1 MSEDIVAKKGI
12 DQLINEGLS
21 GFTDTVESLVF
32 FPVRYCGEGGI
43 TFGYPENFCAGGDQV
58 VAPLILIW
66 LVLASF
72 YFTFYLGFINIRFF
86 KHAIDL
92 VRGKYDKKDEQGGQ
106 INRFQALATSLSG
119 TVGLG
124 NIAGVAIA
132 VSVGG
137 PGAVLWMIIMGFF
150 GMSLKFAEVTF
161 GVKYRHHPD
170 AGDKSIVYGGPMYY
184 LRDAFAN
191 RNIPVVGGVL
201 ASVFAFCCILGSIG
215 GGNLFQAN
223 QAYQQVLNVTGGGL
237 HEFLSNNAW
246 LFGVFLAV
254 LVGAVII
261 GGIKSIA
268 RFTSKLVPIMGGV
281 YLFAGL
287 VVIAL
292 HYDQIGSGV
301 KDIVTM
307 AFSFEAGLGGFLGV
321 LLQGVKRASFSN
333 EAGLGSAAIVH
344 AAAQTDKP
352 VSQGFV
358 GMLGPFIDTIVIC
371 TVTGLVIVFTGAY
384 KGAEGLAGVE
394 LTSQAFEQGIS
405 WFPYVLALTVFLFAF
420 STLITWSY
428 YGQKAAAFL
437 FGENK
442 YIELGYKFAFLAIV
456 VVGCSMELG
465 KVVALSEAF
474 LFIMAIPNIIGLYYL
489 SRELKRDVKDYSEY
503 YSSLEKADTEVK
515 E

>member
-1 MSEDIVAKKGI
+1 MTAPVDASI
-12 DQLINEGLS
+12 DEIINLYVGK
-21 GFTDTVESLVF
+21 FADKVESAVF
-32 FPVRYCGEGGI
+32 FPLRYCSEGGV
-43 TFGYPENFCAGGDQV
+43 TLGYPENFCAGGSEV
-58 VAPLILIW
+58 AAPLILIW
-66 LVLASF
+66 LVIASF
-72 YFTFYLGFINIRFF
+72 FFTFYLGFINVRYF

-92 VRGKYDKKDEQGGQ
+92 IRGKYDKGEDDGQ

-137 PGAVLWMIIMGFF
+137 PGAVLWMVIMGFF

-170 AGDKSIVYGGPMYY
+170 KGDLSIVYGGPMYY
-184 LRDAFAN
+184 LRDSFAN
-191 RNIPVVGGVL
+191 RNIPFIGGIL
-201 ASVFAFCCILGSIG
+201 AAIFAFCCILGSIG

-223 QAYQQVLNVTGGGL
+223 QAYQQVVNVSEGGL
-237 HEFLSNNAW
+237 KEFLSNNAW
-246 LFGVFLAV
+246 AFGIFLSV
-254 LVGAVII
+254 LTGVVII

-268 RFTSKLVPIMGGV
+268 KFTSKLVPIMGGIYMV
-281 YLFAGL
+281 AGL
-287 VVIAL
+287 VVIAM
-292 HYDQIGSGV
+292 HYDQIGSGLY
-301 KDIVTM
+301 DIFTK

-321 LLQGVKRASFSN
+321 MLQGVKRASFSN

-371 TVTGLVIVFTGAY
+371 TITGLVIVFTGAY
-384 KGAEGLAGVE
+384 QTGGGMEGVE
-394 LTSQAFEQGIS
+394 LTSQAFAKGIS

-428 YGQKAAAFL
+428 YGQKAAAYL
-437 FGENK
+437 FGENI
-442 YIELGYKFAFLAIV
+442 YVELGYKILFLLII

-465 KVVALSEAF
+465 KVVSLSEAF
-474 LFIMAIPNIIGLYYL
+474 LFIMGIPNIIGLYFL
-489 SRELKRDVKDYSEY
+489 SRELKRDVKDYQGY
-503 YSSLEKADTEVK
+503 IKNLEVDVKAES
-515 E
+515 

>member
-1 MSEDIVAKKGI
+1 MNI
-12 DQLINEGLS
+12 DARINETIG
-21 GFTDTVESLVF
+21 GFADLVESVVF
-32 FPVRYCGEGGI
+32 FPVRHCSEGGI
-43 TFGYPENFCAGGDQV
+43 SFGYPEGFCSNGGEI

-66 LVLASF
+66 LVLASL
-72 YFTFYLGFINIRFF
+72 YFTFYLGFVNVRFF
-86 KHAIDL
+86 KHSIDIL
-92 VRGKYDKKDEQGGQ
+92 RGKFDKKEVGGGQ

-132 VSVGG
+132 VSIGG

-170 AGDKSIVYGGPMYY
+170 PADKSKVYGGPMYY

-191 RNIPVVGGVL
+191 RNIPFIGSFL
-201 ASVFAFCCILGSIG
+201 AAVFALCCILGSIG

-223 QAYQQVLNVTGGGL
+223 QAYQQVLNVTTGDL
-237 HEFLSNNAW
+237 NVFLAGKAW
-246 LFGVFLAV
+246 LFGVVLAM
-254 LVGAVII
+254 LVGVVII

-268 RFTSKLVPIMGGV
+268 KFTSKLVPIMGGIYMV
-281 YLFAGL
+281 AGL
-287 VVIAL
+287 IVIGM
-292 HYDQIGSGV
+292 HYDKIGSSLR
-301 KDIVTM
+301 DIFSM
-307 AFSFEAGLGGFLGV
+307 AFSMEAGIGGLLGV
-321 LLQGVKRASFSN
+321 MLQGVKRASFSN

-344 AAAQTDKP
+344 AAAQTDRP

-371 TVTGLVIVFTGAY
+371 TVTGLVIVITGAY
-384 KGAEGLAGVE
+384 KGGDGMAGVE
-394 LTSQAFEQGIS
+394 LTSAAFAQGIS

-428 YGQKAAAFL
+428 YGQKAAAYL

-442 YIELGYKFAFLAIV
+442 FVEVVYKVLFLVIV
-456 VVGCSMELG
+456 VVGCSMDLG

-474 LFIMAIPNIIGLYYL
+474 LFIMAIPNVIGLYFL
-489 SRELKRDVKDYSEY
+489 SRELKRDVRDYQY
-503 YSSLEKADTEVK
+503 YLADIKPSMVGK
-515 E
+515 

>member
-1 MSEDIVAKKGI
+1 MSTETGVNIGIDAAINNAVGHFADIV
-12 DQLINEGLS
+12 
-21 GFTDTVESLVF
+21 ESVVF
-32 FPVRYCGEGGI
+32 FPVRYCDAGSVS
-43 TFGYPENFCAGGDQV
+43 FGYPEGFCADGV
-58 VAPLILIW
+58 EIVAPLILIW
-66 LVLASF
+66 LVLASI
-72 YFTFYLGFINIRFF
+72 YFTVYLGFVNVRFF
-86 KHAIDL
+86 KHSIDL
-92 VRGKYDKKDEQGGQ
+92 LRGKYDKKDTDGGQ

-170 AGDKSIVYGGPMYY
+170 KNDLSRVFGGPMYY
-184 LRDAFAN
+184 LRDGFSN
-191 RNIPVVGGVL
+191 RDIPYIGSAL
-201 ASVFAFCCILGSIG
+201 AALFAFCCILGSIG

-223 QAYQQVLNVTGGGL
+223 QAYQQILNVTGGEQSIL
-237 HEFLSNNAW
+237 ANYAW
-246 LFGVFLAV
+246 LFGVGLAI

-261 GGIKSIA
+261 GGIQSIA
-268 RFTSKLVPIMGGV
+268 KFTSKIVPIMGGLYV
-281 YLFAGL
+281 GGGL
-287 VVIAL
+287 IVIGL
-292 HYDQIGSGV
+292 NYDQIASGLY
-301 KDIVTM
+301 DIVTM

-321 LLQGVKRASFSN
+321 MLQGVKRASFSN

-344 AAAQTDKP
+344 ATAKTDQP

-358 GMLGPFIDTIVIC
+358 GMLGPFIDTMVIC
-371 TVTGLVIVFTGAY
+371 TITGLVIVFTGAY
-384 KGAEGLAGVE
+384 KDGVGMEGVE
-394 LTSQAFEQGIS
+394 LTSKAFGAGVS
-405 WFPYVLALTVFLFAF
+405 WFPYLLAVTVFLFAF

-442 YIELGYKFAFLAIV
+442 YVEMAYKIIFLLVII
-456 VVGCSMELG
+456 VGCTMELG

-474 LFIMAIPNIIGLYYL
+474 LFVMGIPNIIGLYFL
-489 SRELKRDVKDYSEY
+489 SRELKRDVKTYKKHIDGVD
-503 YSSLEKADTEVK
+503 ADNASQAAE
-515 E
+515 

>member
-1 MSEDIVAKKGI
+1 MSI
-12 DQLINEGLS
+12 DAWINDKIS
-21 GFTDTVESLVF
+21 GFADKVESTVF
-32 FPVRYCGEGGI
+32 YPVRHCSEGGI
-43 TFGYPENFCAGGDQV
+43 SFGYPEGFCSGGTEI

-66 LVLASF
+66 LVLASV
-72 YFTFYLGFINIRFF
+72 YFTFYLGFVNVRYF
-86 KHAIDL
+86 KHSIDIL
-92 VRGKYDKKDEQGGQ
+92 RGKFDKKDADGGQ

-132 VSVGG
+132 VSIGG

-170 AGDKSIVYGGPMYY
+170 ASDRSVVYGGPMYY

-191 RNIPVVGGVL
+191 RNIPIIGSVL
-201 ASVFAFCCILGSIG
+201 AAVFALCCILGSIG

-223 QAYQQVLNVTGGGL
+223 QAYQQVLNVTTGDL
-237 HEFLSNNAW
+237 NVFLAGKAW
-246 LFGVFLAV
+246 LFGVVLAA

-268 RFTSKLVPIMGGV
+268 KFTSKLVPIMGGI
-281 YLFAGL
+281 YMIAGL
-287 VVIAL
+287 IVIGL
-292 HYDQIGSGV
+292 HYDQIGSSLR
-301 KDIVTM
+301 DIVSM
-307 AFSFEAGLGGFLGV
+307 AFSMEAGIGGLLGV
-321 LLQGVKRASFSN
+321 MLQGVKRAAFSN

-344 AAAQTDKP
+344 ATAQTDKP

-371 TVTGLVIVFTGAY
+371 TVTGLVIVITGAY
-384 KGAEGLAGVE
+384 KGGDGMAGVE
-394 LTSQAFEQGIS
+394 LTSKAFAEGIS

-428 YGQKAAAFL
+428 YGQKAAAYL

-442 YIELGYKFAFLAIV
+442 FVEFAYKLLFLVIV
-456 VVGCSMELG
+456 VVGCTMDLG

-474 LFIMAIPNIIGLYYL
+474 LFIMGIPNVIGLYFL
-489 SRELKRDVKDYSEY
+489 SRELKRDVKDYQY
-503 YSSLEKADTEVK
+503 YLADIKPSLVDK
-515 E
+515 